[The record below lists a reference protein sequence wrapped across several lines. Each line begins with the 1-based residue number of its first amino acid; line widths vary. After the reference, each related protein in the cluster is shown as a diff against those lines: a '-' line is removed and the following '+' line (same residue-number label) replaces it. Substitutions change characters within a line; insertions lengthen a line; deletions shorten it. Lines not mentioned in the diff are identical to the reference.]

1 MPKLILK
8 FDDRER
14 QERAIGVHG
23 VTIGRLPDNDL
34 VIDNAAVSGRHA
46 RVYREGERYI
56 AEDLKST
63 NGTFID
69 SKPIIR
75 HTLRDGEAMI
85 VGKHTVVFSMA
96 GGEDVTTPERE
107 AFVPEIGGT
116 MMLDTQQ
123 HKEMMA
129 GIESG
134 EAAKSSAAGPPK
146 GVKTERATAPAQIG
160 MLQVLSGRANERDY
174 TLSAHT
180 AIIGKADTAL
190 VRLSGWFKPKMAA
203 AIARKGDGYS
213 ATALGGKVKI
223 NGQPLAGRRDLKD
236 GDIVEVS
243 GLTLEFRL
251 KPTRTP

>member
-8 FDDRER
+8 FDDRELL
-14 QERAIGVHG
+14 ECPVGVHG
-23 VTIGRLPDNDL
+23 VTIGRLPDNGL

-56 AEDLKST
+56 VEDLKST

-96 GGEDVTTPERE
+96 GGEDVTTTERE
-107 AFVPEIGGT
+107 AFIPEIGGT
-116 MMLDTQQ
+116 MMLDTRQQ
-123 HKEMMA
+123 KDMMA
-129 GIESG
+129 KVESAPAG
-134 EAAKSSAAGPPK
+134 KSGGAPP
-146 GVKTERATAPAQIG
+146 GGSKTERAAAPAQIG
-160 MLQVLSGRANERDY
+160 MLKVIAGNANQSEY

-213 ATALGGKVKI
+213 VTALGGKVKI
-223 NGQPLAGRRDLKD
+223 NGQPLVGRHDLKD
-236 GDIVEVS
+236 GDLVEVS

-251 KPTRTP
+251 KPAR

>member
-8 FDDRER
+8 FDDREL
-14 QERAIGVHG
+14 QECAVGLHG
-23 VTIGRLPDNDL
+23 VTIGRLPDNLL

-46 RVYREGERYI
+46 RVYREGERYVV
-56 AEDLKST
+56 EDLKST

-75 HTLRDGEAMI
+75 HTLSDGDAMI

-96 GGEDVTTPERE
+96 GGEDATTTERE

-116 MMLDTQQ
+116 MMLDTLQ
-123 HKEMMA
+123 HKTMMA
-129 GIESG
+129 GLESG
-134 EAAKSSAAGPPK
+134 ALAKSSAVPPAG
-146 GVKTERATAPAQIG
+146 KTERATAPAELG
-160 MLQVLSGRANERDY
+160 VLKVLAGRANEPDY

-180 AIIGKADTAL
+180 SIIGKADTAL

-213 ATALGGKVKI
+213 VTALGAKVKV
-223 NGQPLAGRRDLKD
+223 NGQPLSGRRDLKD
-236 GDIVEVS
+236 GDIVDVS
-243 GLTLEFRL
+243 GLTLEFRQ
-251 KPTRTP
+251 KSTRTT

>member
-8 FDDRER
+8 FDDREL
-14 QERAIGVHG
+14 QECAVGVHG
-23 VTIGRLPDNDL
+23 VTIGRLPDNGL

-46 RVYREGERYI
+46 RVYKEGERYI
-56 AEDLKST
+56 VEDLKST

-69 SKPIIR
+69 NKPIIR
-75 HTLRDGEAMI
+75 HTLRDGDAMI

-96 GGEDVTTPERE
+96 GGEDATTTEPE

-134 EAAKSSAAGPPK
+134 EAAKSSAAPPK
-146 GVKTERATAPAQIG
+146 GVKTERATAPPQIG
-160 MLQVLSGRANERDY
+160 MLKVLAGRANEREY

-190 VRLSGWFKPKMAA
+190 VRLTGWFKPKMAA

-223 NGQPLAGRRDLKD
+223 NGQPLVGRHDLKD

-243 GLTLEFRL
+243 GLSLEFRL
-251 KPTRTP
+251 KSTR